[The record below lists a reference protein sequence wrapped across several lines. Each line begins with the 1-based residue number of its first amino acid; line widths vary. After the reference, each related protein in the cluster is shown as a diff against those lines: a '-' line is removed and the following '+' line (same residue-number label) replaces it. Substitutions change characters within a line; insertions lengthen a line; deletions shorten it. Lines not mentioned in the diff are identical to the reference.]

1 MGTKARV
8 NAVHVS
14 PSRATLYAGPVSHT
28 RVAVVQIDFH
38 PAALVDWHSPL
49 EDPLFQLNAPSSSL
63 PAGGLVPAELEE
75 PLDQLR
81 ARIRREHNR
90 CLMLKLRAVLE
101 RCRAWGVKLVVL
113 PEYSVG
119 AELLPELAAIAPE
132 MVVVAGTHAVERA
145 LQGEGIYAQL
155 GWPEAPRSGMAVAPV
170 LHRGRLL
177 ALQPKLSATK
187 YELRNLVL
195 GDHWDP
201 IEFDLG
207 GGPAIPGPLGVMICL
222 DFLFREQPK
231 HREQV
236 GPGLDR
242 VRFLAVPSYTPWH
255 SAGEFAAEAW
265 QEARRYGRP
274 VLWANVASQG
284 GSSIFVDEGQVGE
297 LQNFPLRVGLLERG
311 DEGVIV
317 ADVDLGYQR
326 VGGSTR
332 YPGDSIVK
340 PVAVASLLYRHH
352 PIGDRYAA
360 WVEEF
365 ERRLDTITE
374 DAATALVE
382 GARTLLLEAASLS
395 AGQART
401 RRIRRLM
408 AVVRRLNVKE
418 EFRQFTREVVLPGA
432 ALPLDVLRQVWAREC
447 AELVFEW
454 TRAHRGAGLEE
465 VEQRLRAGG
474 KLKVEAELWTETG
487 REALRETAAAIRA
500 EVVEEQSDV
509 PQVRERVPVSMPLV
523 QVDLDGE
530 GLWLVFRA
538 SPGELRRFD
547 EQGMMFADSPCTA
560 TVGDRRWSGT
570 QLERARVL
578 WLLQRTR
585 DHLDASVVGVNDR
598 GGFSSVLVC
607 VREGEQRLLLAADW
621 GNPLETEGLRER
633 REAILRVAA
642 GYCDDLQFISVPE
655 YHHQL
660 AELMQRFEGAR
671 AVIDRAVEFRLREL
685 NRASTKVL
693 ARVDDGD
700 TSQVALDEL
709 EAWLGRP
716 EQVMLVSGGFGTGK
730 STLLAQWCQK
740 RWGLT
745 DHGGVIRCPI
755 LVDLATSEQREP
767 IDALL
772 LTAGRDPASLPD
784 RAALSLLLSEGEL
797 IACFDGFDEMVTR
810 LGFHEVPERLSALLA
825 VANDGGKVL
834 VASRDSYFSSAD
846 AIARDMQQAQTRSRT
861 RGHVHLHLQPF
872 GAAQVDDV
880 IGQFIKDAARQAQVR
895 EKIHSTYDLE
905 DLVQTPMLLS
915 MVLQTID
922 ELDPGAR
929 VGSANVY
936 ERYLDRVLAHAD
948 VGDPELFSPEQ
959 KRVFAE
965 VLAAELWRSGE
976 TSLNWTQLHKSVMAT
991 LYDVL
996 PTAPPE
1002 PALLEIQNGTFLVC
1016 EGEDRFRFAHKSFL
1030 EFFMAKGLLT
1040 GLERSPEQVLDTTR
1054 LTPEVAAFVAELLRV
1069 RGTDKDDPAVQS
1081 LQRWLVG
1088 GREGR
1093 LEASVRAAANAL
1105 RLLRDVARELGQ
1117 RSGWV
1122 PDRADLRGVDLQG
1135 EELDELRLHGARFGR
1150 ARLIGV
1156 GFRGTDLRGSS
1167 LQDADLQHGHF
1178 WEAVLDDVDFEQAN
1192 LSGVEGH
1199 ACSLRGANF
1208 RKVEMRQANW
1218 TSCEWGDA
1226 TVEQATVGPT
1236 ILAKTDPN
1244 AGSLRPPIRNS
1255 WVALGADPLHSVGV
1269 VAWSPDGRYIASS
1282 SYDLTISIWHSHDG
1296 RLLSTLQGRPC
1307 IVESLAWAPDGLRI
1321 ASGSIDGAIRTWDAL
1336 DGRLLSTLKCA
1347 DFVSSV
1353 DWAPDGIHIASA
1365 SGNAVRI
1372 WHVNEERVI
1381 STLQG
1386 HTGWVTSVAWAPDGT
1401 RIASA
1406 SVDHTICIWCANS
1419 GELIFI
1425 FPDHSERVNSVAWA
1439 PDSVRIASAST
1450 DDNIHIWN
1458 SNDGRLFFTLQCS
1471 GPVSSVAWARDGVH
1485 IASTSHDDILRIW
1498 NASDGHLLSAFRGY
1512 CSWGGPVAWAPDGL
1526 RIASTEKSWDGT
1538 IRIWNANDGHLLATL
1553 QGRSNAINC
1562 VDWAPSGN
1570 RIASA
1575 SVDGIIRIWHANDGS
1590 LLATLPGH
1598 TVVWAPDGVRIAAAD
1613 DDDIRIWHA
1622 DDDRLLST
1630 LHGYSRSIAWAPDG
1644 IRIAGASDGEYTIL
1658 IRDGN
1663 DGRLVATLK
1672 GHLQSV
1678 NCVAWAP
1685 DGYRIASASD
1695 DRTIRIWR
1703 ADDGLMLSTLVGH
1716 SGRVYSIAWSPD
1728 GLRVASAS
1736 HDNTVR
1742 IWQADGSLTFTLHGH
1757 SSRVVSVAWSPDGL
1771 RIASASHDSTV
1782 RIWHADDGRLLS
1794 TLFGHFKWVTSIA
1807 WSPDGRRI
1815 ASASGDNTVRIWH
1828 AAPTTEP
1835 LPDTENTLCVS
1846 YSPDGT
1852 NFASGADDRSL
1863 RICDSQSLAR
1873 TASTHDHRS
1882 AVLALTYSPTGE
1894 HLASASSDCR
1904 IRIFDAKTL
1913 TRIHVLA
1920 GHTRDAT
1927 NLAYSPNGKLLAST
1941 SGDRTIRLW
1950 NPLTGELLAI
1960 ANHNDW
1966 ANCVAFSPDGTKIAS
1981 GSSDH
1986 NIHVWSIPNLEKLF
2000 EIDAHAHYV
2009 NGIAWYP
2016 DGERVVSSSWD
2027 KTLRIWNA
2035 NDGRRIH
2042 ELVGHEAPI
2051 RGLAFAPDG
2060 TCFASVSDDKTLRI
2074 WDAETYQQLEV
2085 FHSQTGL
2092 RRVAWS
2098 PDSAQI
2104 IAGSQAGVQIW
2115 RIDPCLAIL
2124 QAAGDT
2130 SLVQTP
2136 SGQFYLQPE
2145 SAEAYLEVPRPDRT
2159 AVFYLPLAGIRT
2171 HQSRE
2176 AVAHALAGR
2185 PTRSLAQ
2192 TLGWAPVGWDG
2203 EVRTIPFE
2211 RPSPQQRLAIA
2222 PALDIITNPF
2232 SPDTA
2237 LRNTSTLPGRRAEL
2251 DKVVQALRRRGVVW
2265 LRGPRR
2271 AGKTSLLAF
2280 LEGHLAGHRV
2290 FTRSLQAG
2298 SVKTPNDIAIL
2309 LVPDLRESRSPADAF
2324 WDRLAKADSPVIML
2338 DEIAVLVEAEPQ
2350 TLRWLRALGQEC
2362 ASLIYSGSHYDWV
2375 QVKRRMR
2382 EVPGSSFGNDVTF
2395 VDFGPIPEPDA
2406 LDFLIRTAPARAPIS
2421 EELARWVIDECGTW
2435 PYYLQVLGYALV
2447 EEQTLHR
2454 RTPSRMS
2461 REDFGDFYRRVLL
2474 GEKDNY
2480 FDLRWQEFTV
2490 RARAILRDALDRE
2503 ILPKSTDLTTAEK
2516 RVLRDEGALIQ
2527 DSWAL
2532 DKPFWDWMRENR
2544 DMLEE
2549 EVT

>member
-1 MGTKARV
+1 
-8 NAVHVS
+8 
-14 PSRATLYAGPVSHT
+14 VSHT

-38 PAALVDWHSPL
+38 PAALVDRHSPL
-49 EDPLFQLNAPSSSL
+49 EDPLFQLTGPSSLL
-63 PAGGLVPAELEE
+63 PASGLVPEQLVE
-75 PLDQLR
+75 PFKQLR
-81 ARIRREHNR
+81 ARVRREHNR

-101 RCRAWGVKLVVL
+101 RCQAWGVKLVLL
-113 PEYSVG
+113 PEYSVA
-119 AELLPELAAIAPE
+119 AELLPELATIAPE
-132 MVVVAGTHAVERA
+132 LVVVAGTHAVERA
-145 LQGEGIYAQL
+145 RQREGIYARL
-155 GWPEAPRSGMAVAPV
+155 GWPDAPRSGMAVAPV
-170 LHRGRLL
+170 LHAGRLL
-177 ALQPKLSATK
+177 ALQPKLSANK
-187 YELRNLVL
+187 YERGSLVL
-195 GDHWDP
+195 GDRWDP
-201 IEFDLG
+201 IEVELG

-222 DFLFREQPK
+222 DFLFRERPED
-231 HREQV
+231 REQV
-236 GPGLDR
+236 GPRLDR

-255 SAGEFAAEAW
+255 SVGEFAAEAW
-265 QEARRYGRP
+265 QQARRYGRP
-274 VLWANVASQG
+274 VLWANVASDG
-284 GSSIFVDEGQVGE
+284 GSSIFIDEGRIAE
-297 LQNFPLRVGLLERG
+297 LQNYPRGVGLLERG

-317 ADVDLGYQR
+317 ADVDLGYR
-326 VGGSTR
+326 RAGGSTR
-332 YPGDSIVK
+332 YGDDSIVK
-340 PVAVASLLYRHH
+340 PVAVASLVYRHH
-352 PIGDRYAA
+352 PIGDGYAA
-360 WVEEF
+360 WVEDF
-365 ERRLDTITE
+365 ERRLDTINE
-374 DAATALVE
+374 DEAADLVI
-382 GARTLLLEAASLS
+382 GARTVLLEAASLP
-395 AGQART
+395 GGHARA
-401 RRIRRLM
+401 RRL
-408 AVVRRLNVKE
+408 RRLLAEVERINVNE
-418 EFRQFTREVVLPGA
+418 EFRQFTREVVLPGG
-432 ALPLDVLRQVWAREC
+432 ALPLGVLRQVWAREC

-474 KLKVEAELWTETG
+474 KPEVQAEWPEAGLK
-487 REALRETAAAIRA
+487 ALRETAAAIRA
-500 EVVEEQSDV
+500 EVVEEQSDF

-523 QVDLDGE
+523 QLNLEGDGIQ
-530 GLWLVFRA
+530 LVFRA
-538 SPGELRRFD
+538 TPGELRGPDHWMSFHAGSRADEPLARPRWPSPQFD
-547 EQGMMFADSPCTA
+547 RA
-560 TVGDRRWSGT
+560 RLLWL
-570 QLERARVL
+570 LERARG
-578 WLLQRTR
+578 
-585 DHLDASVVGVNDR
+585 HLGASVVGIDAGEHN
-598 GGFSSVLVC
+598 SSVLVC
-607 VREGEQRLLLAADW
+607 VREGDRRVLLAADW
-621 GNPLETEGLRER
+621 GPLAEWLHDRVD
-633 REAILRVAA
+633 AILRVTASCCDELRFVSRDEYYAA
-642 GYCDDLQFISVPE
+642 VAALLE
-655 YHHQL
+655 
-660 AELMQRFEGAR
+660 RFEGAR

-685 NRASTKVL
+685 NRASTKIL

-700 TSQVALDEL
+700 TSQVALDVL

-730 STLLAQWCQK
+730 STLLAQWCQQ
-740 RWGLT
+740 RWERS

-772 LTAGRDPASLPD
+772 LAAGRDPASLPD

-810 LGFHEVPERLSALLA
+810 LGFHEVPERLAALLE
-825 VANDGGKVL
+825 VANDGGKLL

-861 RGHVHLHLQPF
+861 RGHVHVHLQPF

-880 IGQFIKDAARQAQVR
+880 IRQFIKDAARQAQVR
-895 EKIHSTYDLE
+895 EKIRSTYDLE

-922 ELDPGAR
+922 ELDPGVR

-959 KRVFAE
+959 KRAFAE

-1002 PALLEIQNGTFLVC
+1002 AGLLEIQNGTFFVC

-1030 EFFMAKGLLT
+1030 EFFVAKGLLA
-1040 GLERSPEQVLDTTR
+1040 GLERNPEQVLDTAR

-1122 PDRADLRGVDLQG
+1122 PDRADLRGVDLPG
-1135 EELDELRLHGARFGR
+1135 EGLDELRLHGARFGR

-1167 LQDADLQHGHF
+1167 LQDADLRDGHF

-1199 ACSLRGANF
+1199 DCSLRGATF

-1218 TSCEWGDA
+1218 TGCEWSDA
-1226 TVEQATVGPT
+1226 TVEHATVGPT

-1244 AGSLRPPIRNS
+1244 AGSLRPPIRGS
-1255 WVALGADPLHSVGV
+1255 RLVVGAEHFHGARS
-1269 VAWSPDGRYIASS
+1269 VAWSPDGRYIVSG
-1282 SYDLTISIWHSHDG
+1282 SYDTTLCIWHSHDG
-1296 RLLSTLQGRPC
+1296 RLLSTLQGHSSR
-1307 IVESLAWAPDGLRI
+1307 VNSVAWSPDGLRI
-1321 ASGSIDGAIRTWDAL
+1321 ASASDDRSIRTWDAL
-1336 DGRLLSTLKCA
+1336 DGRLLSILQCA
-1347 DFVSSV
+1347 DPVSSVSSV
-1353 DWAPDGIHIASA
+1353 DWAPDGIHLASA
-1365 SGNAVRI
+1365 SGGDYAVRI
-1372 WHVNEERVI
+1372 WHATEERVI

-1406 SVDHTICIWCANS
+1406 SDDQSVRIWCANGGDLLFTFQGHANS
-1419 GELIFI
+1419 
-1425 FPDHSERVNSVAWA
+1425 VNSVAWA
-1439 PDSVRIASAST
+1439 PDSIRIASASS
-1450 DDNIHIWN
+1450 DHNIHIWN
-1458 SNDGRLFFTLQCS
+1458 SNDGSLLSTLQCS
-1471 GPVSSVAWARDGVH
+1471 DPVSSVAWARDGVR
-1485 IASTSHDDILRIW
+1485 IASTSADDTLRIW
-1498 NASDGHLLSAFRGY
+1498 HASDGRLLSALQGY
-1512 CSWGGPVAWAPDGL
+1512 CRWGSSVAWALDSL
-1526 RIASTEKSWDGT
+1526 RIASTATSTDDT
-1538 IRIWNANDGHLLATL
+1538 IRIWDANGGRLLSTL

-1562 VDWAPSGN
+1562 VDWAPSGI

-1590 LLATLPGH
+1590 LLSTLPGH
-1598 TVVWAPDGVRIAAAD
+1598 NVAWAPDGVRIAAASH
-1613 DDDIRIWHA
+1613 DDIRIWDA

-1644 IRIAGASDGEYTIL
+1644 IRIAGASRGDYTIR

-1663 DGRLVATLK
+1663 DGRLISTLQ
-1672 GHLQSV
+1672 GHFKFV

-1685 DGYRIASASD
+1685 DGFRIASASD
-1695 DRTIRIWR
+1695 DRTIRFWR
-1703 ADDGLMLSTLVGH
+1703 ADDGLMLSTLDGH
-1716 SGRVYSIAWSPD
+1716 SGGVRSIAWAPD
-1728 GLRVASAS
+1728 GLRIASAS
-1736 HDNTVR
+1736 DDNTVR
-1742 IWQADGSLTFTLHGH
+1742 IWHADGSLTFILQGH
-1757 SSRVVSVAWSPDGL
+1757 SSRVGSVAWSPDGL
-1771 RIASASHDSTV
+1771 RIASASDDNTV

-1794 TLFGHFKWVTSIA
+1794 TLQGHSDWVLSVA

-1815 ASASGDNTVRIWH
+1815 ASASDDNSIRIWH
-1828 AAPTTEP
+1828 AAPATGP
-1835 LPDTENTLCVS
+1835 LPDTQNTLCVS

-1863 RICDSQSLAR
+1863 HICDSQSLVR
-1873 TASTHDHRS
+1873 TASTRDHRS
-1882 AVLALTYSPTGE
+1882 AVLALTHSPTGE
-1894 HLASASSDCR
+1894 HLASASNDCR

-1913 TRIHVLA
+1913 ARVHVLA

-1927 NLAYSPNGKLLAST
+1927 NLAYSPDGKLLASS
-1941 SGDRTIRLW
+1941 SGDHTVRLW
-1950 NPLTGELLAI
+1950 NPVTGEALAI
-1960 ANHNDW
+1960 ANHKDW
-1966 ANCVAFSPDGTKIAS
+1966 ANCVAFSPDSTKLAS

-1986 NIHVWSIPNLEKLF
+1986 GIHVWSLPNLDKLL
-2000 EIDAHAHYV
+2000 EIEAHAHYV

-2016 DGERVVSSSWD
+2016 DGQRLVSSSWD
-2027 KTLRIWNA
+2027 KTLRIWDA

-2042 ELVGHEAPI
+2042 EIIGHEAPI

-2060 TCFASVSDDKTLRI
+2060 TRFASVSDDKTLRI
-2074 WDAETYQQLEV
+2074 WDAETYKQLEV
-2085 FHSQTGL
+2085 FRSQTGL

-2115 RIDPCLAIL
+2115 RIEPCLAIL
-2124 QAAGDT
+2124 QAHGDT

-2136 SGQFYLQPE
+2136 SGQFYLQPK

-2159 AVFYLPLAGIRT
+2159 AVFYLPLAGIRM

-2176 AVAHALAGR
+2176 SVAHALAGR

-2211 RPSPQQRLAIA
+2211 RPSPRQRLAIA

-2375 QVKRRMR
+2375 QVKQRMR
-2382 EVPGSSFGNDVTF
+2382 AVPGSSFGNDVTF

-2406 LDFLIRTAPARAPIS
+2406 LDFLITTAPARAPIS

-2454 RTPSRMS
+2454 RTLSRMS
-2461 REDFGDFYRRVLL
+2461 RKGFGEFYRRVLL

-2480 FDLRWQEFTV
+2480 FDLRWREFTA
-2490 RARAILRDALDRE
+2490 RAHAILRDALDRKT
-2503 ILPKSTDLTTAEK
+2503 LPNSTDLTTAEK
-2516 RVLRDEGALIQ
+2516 RVLRDEGALIR

-2532 DKPFWDWMRENR
+2532 DKPFLDWMRENR